1 MRRPVAVVAAVTVSV
16 LAAPAQA
23 GEAAVSGARAKAL
36 VTRIAALG
44 PRPAGS
50 ANERRAAGIVADR
63 LRQLGYAV
71 TVQAFGL
78 PSGGTSRNV
87 VARTDGSLRAVLV
100 AHVDGVSEGPAA
112 NDNASGV
119 AALVE
124 AARELRGTE
133 GVLFAALGA
142 EERVET
148 GSHLHLG
155 SVRLMRSVP
164 RPVRPRIR
172 LGLSLDMV
180 GVGSTLTVRGLEGRP
195 NRSSRVALAMGR
207 ALSLRPVYLPD
218 SGVSDHAEMTR
229 GGIPAALLTW
239 RWDPCWHEPCDRPHR
254 VSARKL
260 AQAARVAIAGVRTL
274 GRGS

>member
-1 MRRPVAVVAAVTVSV
+1 VGRALALLAVGAIVAAS
-16 LAAPAQA
+16 LPDRA
-23 GEAAVSGARAKAL
+23 GAAVSGTRAKAL
-36 VTRIAALG
+36 ATRIAALG

-50 ANERRAAGIVADR
+50 ANERRAASIVADR
-63 LRQLGYAV
+63 FRELGYEV
-71 TVQAFGL
+71 TIQTFRL
-78 PSGGTSRNV
+78 PRGGTSRNV
-87 VARTDGSLRAVLV
+87 VVRTAGPLRAVLV
-100 AHVDGVSEGPAA
+100 AHVDGVGEGPAA

-124 AARELRGTE
+124 AALALRETD

-155 SVRLMRSVP
+155 SVRLMRSIP
-164 RPVRPRIR
+164 RPVRPRLR
-172 LGLSLDMV
+172 FALSLDMV
-180 GVGSTLTVRGLEGRP
+180 GVGPTLTVRGLEGRP

-207 ALSLRPVYLPD
+207 ALGLRPVYLPD

-239 RWDPCWHEPCDRPHR
+239 RWDSCWHERCDRPDR
-254 VSARKL
+254 LSARKL
-260 AQAARVAIAGVRTL
+260 ARAARVAIAGVRTVA
-274 GRGS
+274 RG